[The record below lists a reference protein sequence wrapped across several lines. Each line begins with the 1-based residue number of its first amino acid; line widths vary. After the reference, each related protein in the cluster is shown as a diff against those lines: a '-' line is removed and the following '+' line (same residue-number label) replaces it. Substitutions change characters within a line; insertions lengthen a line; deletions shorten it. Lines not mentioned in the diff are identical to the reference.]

1 MTVASCNR
9 VSFQGPMVF
18 NDAKLFLLELLRG
31 ISPRVLE
38 PHLFRGSIAF
48 QKDVVFHPP
57 TCLWKTVPIIW
68 KGKLWFI
75 HFILGGF
82 WNVDF
87 FRDVY
92 PMTFMPFIVTLTSQR
107 STRRS
112 PRKVIPTN
120 VGTSGS
126 LCLPPPRKFEM
137 DTWKLVGFDSSLVK
151 ISGDSWGH
159 LPSNANDL
167 CYVIRSLNFT
177 GVHVV
182 NSGNLT

>member
-1 MTVASCNR
+1 MNFPQES
-9 VSFQGPMVF
+9 SS
-18 NDAKLFLLELLRG
+18 
-31 ISPRVLE
+31 ILE
-38 PHLFRGSIAF
+38 PHCLEVLPSFSL
-48 QKDVVFHPP
+48 KDVVFHPP
-57 TCLWKTVPIIW
+57 TCLWKMGTPFLKREVMVHSFHSW
-68 KGKLWFI
+68 
-75 HFILGGF
+75 GF

-107 STRRS
+107 LTRRS

-182 NSGNLT
+182 SSGNLT